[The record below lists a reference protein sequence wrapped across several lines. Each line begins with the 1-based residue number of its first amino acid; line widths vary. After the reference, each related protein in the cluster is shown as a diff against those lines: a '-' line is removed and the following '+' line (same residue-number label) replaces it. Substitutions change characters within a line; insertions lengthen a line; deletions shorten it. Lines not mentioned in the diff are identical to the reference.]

1 MLRNVQ
7 VIVYTKRVHVN
18 VLQTILVSNVNV
30 MRKISFLVL
39 SLKMVADLIIPRLR
53 SVTTEGTAN
62 VENVNVMK
70 IRSE

>member
-70 IRSE
+70 IHSG